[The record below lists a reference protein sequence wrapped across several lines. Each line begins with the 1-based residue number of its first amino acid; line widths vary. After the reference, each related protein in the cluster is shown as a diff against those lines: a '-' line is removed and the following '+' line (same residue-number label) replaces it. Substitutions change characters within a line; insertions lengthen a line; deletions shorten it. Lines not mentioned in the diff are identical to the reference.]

1 MYPKES
7 EVTTKKQVQVSAVI
21 TLNVS
26 DNNQII
32 WIVVALSNLPM
43 RYSIKADERGNL
55 VVWRAA

>member
-55 VVWRAA
+55 VVGRAA